1 MPSKR
6 TPTGA
11 EAPADASDAA
21 EAPTDSKTPPTDGPS
36 PNEPPDSRT
45 PATGPAS
52 RRATPPEPP
61 PTPAAKNHR
70 SLNRDGMIGANAILA
85 ATPDAAHRR
94 PIPTKSQRRTRS
106 LPVPAD
112 IVARIEESGL
122 NRTDLLLVAIM
133 RYAHVMSGTT
143 RRKVPGRVRLCVSL
157 NDDEYARLV
166 RIARRQAWP
175 ISATAAALLELYLN
189 ELDEKRNKKPNRP
202 RAQR

>member
-45 PATGPAS
+45 HATVPPS

-61 PTPAAKNHR
+61 PTPAAKNDR
-70 SLNRDGMIGANAILA
+70 GLNRGRIVGSNATLTA
-85 ATPDAAHRR
+85 APDAA
-94 PIPTKSQRRTRS
+94 PTPPKSPRRTRA
-106 LPVPAD
+106 LTVPPD
-112 IVARIEESGL
+112 TVARIEKSGL
-122 NRTDLLLVAIM
+122 NRTDLMRVAIM
-133 RYAHVMSGTT
+133 RYAHVMPETA
-143 RRKVPGRVRLCVSL
+143 RRKIQGRVRLCISL
-157 NDDEYARLV
+157 NDDEYSRLV
-166 RIARRQAWP
+166 RIAKRQAWP
-175 ISATAAALLELYLN
+175 ISPTAAALLELHLN
-189 ELDEKRNKKPNRP
+189 EIEESTNKKPKRP

>member
-45 PATGPAS
+45 PATVPPS

-61 PTPAAKNHR
+61 PTPAAKNDR
-70 SLNRDGMIGANAILA
+70 GLNRDGIIGSNATLTA
-85 ATPDAAHRR
+85 APDAA
-94 PIPTKSQRRTRS
+94 PAPTPAKSQRRTRA
-106 LPVPAD
+106 LTVPPD
-112 IVARIEESGL
+112 TVARIEKSGL
-122 NRTDLLLVAIM
+122 NRTDLMRVAIM
-133 RYAHVMSGTT
+133 RYAHVMPETA
-143 RRKVPGRVRLCVSL
+143 RRKIQGRVRLCISL

-166 RIARRQAWP
+166 RIAKRQAWP
-175 ISATAAALLELYLN
+175 ISPTAAALIELYLN
-189 ELDEKRNKKPNRP
+189 ELDEKPNKKPNRP